1 MIGVTKKIKWSNIN
15 SKFNE
20 MNYRYYKCSGKQNN
34 GSCVSNSISATDMEN
49 KFYKQFDNDLNN
61 QKVDINKKL
70 PKIVKKIQTKKSE
83 SLVNAK
89 NLFVSALTNT
99 AQGKFDVSVLRLYL
113 NKYDKLLES
122 EHKKIDKE
130 LILSDKALK
139 LNLINKVYVSNSN
152 YKILYERAS

>member
-1 MIGVTKKIKWSNIN
+1 
-15 SKFNE
+15 
-20 MNYRYYKCSGKQNN
+20 
-34 GSCVSNSISATDMEN
+34 MEN

-130 LILSDKALK
+130 LILRDKALK
-139 LNLINKVYVSNSN
+139 LNLINKIYVSNAN
-152 YKILYERAS
+152 YKIMYERAS